1 MPTYQDSLE
10 EVFPPDQVQ
19 VIALNGN
26 APSLYWLN
34 WYVNL
39 EGLLPGTNYTKPD
52 TLTYPMIYDTTQTV
66 FTAYEANTL
75 ENPLPCIFLI
85 DQAGKIRLRSN
96 GASEEPL
103 FLPEFTAIMDSIR
116 GLLDNPPSH

>member
-1 MPTYQDSLE
+1 MPTFQDSLE
-10 EVFPPDQVQ
+10 EVFSHDQVQ

-39 EGLLPGTNYTKPD
+39 EGPLPQSIYTKPD
-52 TLTYPMIYDTTQTV
+52 TLTYPMVYDTNQTV

-75 ENPLPCIFLI
+75 ENPLPCIFLV

-96 GASEEPL
+96 GASEEPQ
-103 FLPEFTAIMDSIR
+103 FLPEFAAIMDSLR
-116 GLLDNPPSH
+116 WLLDNPPNH